1 MLAWASAYAREGFV
15 DLLDVVKEH
24 WFGVSGLGLKLVA
37 AHAGFAWRDDD
48 PGGLNSQRWFAD
60 AVHGPEPEV
69 RAAAEARVLAYN
81 EDDVLATRHVRAWLR
96 EQALAASAPVGRA
109 A

>member
-1 MLAWASAYAREGFV
+1 M
-15 DLLDVVKEH
+15 
-24 WFGVSGLGLKLVA
+24 SGLGLKLVA
-37 AHAGFAWRDDD
+37 AHAGFAWRDED

-60 AVHGPEPEV
+60 AVHGADAAV

-96 EQALAASAPVGRA
+96 DAGPGRP
-109 A
+109 